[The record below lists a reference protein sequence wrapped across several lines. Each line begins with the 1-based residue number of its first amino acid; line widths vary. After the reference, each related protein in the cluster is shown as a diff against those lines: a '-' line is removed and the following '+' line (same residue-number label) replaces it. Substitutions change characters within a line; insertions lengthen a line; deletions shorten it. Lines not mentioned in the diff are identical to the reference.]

1 LQQVPPSPPPPRS
14 GYPAL
19 AHPGQAGRNPWGLAS
34 LLLAVVPIA
43 LFILAAYLAPSL
55 GTAEIVLVGALFLAE
70 VVAVVTGIVGIVR
83 SGRAGRGM
91 AVAIV
96 GLILGS
102 LAAIPGFFILLIAL
116 ETGIFAPRS

>member
-1 LQQVPPSPPPPRS
+1 V
-14 GYPAL
+14 
-19 AHPGQAGRNPWGLAS
+19 S

-43 LFILAAYLAPSL
+43 FFILAAYLRPSL
-55 GTAEIVLVGALFLAE
+55 GTAEIALVGALFLAE

-91 AVAIV
+91 AAAIV
-96 GLILGS
+96 GVILGS
-102 LAAIPGFFILLIAL
+102 LAAIPGFFIMLLAF